1 MPTRPSGAKKPFG
14 AASGIA
20 EWKPRKIR
28 VGGHSQIGLDG
39 IDPYEFEHELQRSLR
54 GHRTV
59 GEGFNARLSEMYRVW
74 RLVWTAQARMAVM
87 ARYMRW
93 KERRG

>member
-1 MPTRPSGAKKPFG
+1 MLYCPARRGV
-14 AASGIA
+14 AARHGEEIVRRNPLVGI
-20 EWKPRKIR
+20 
-28 VGGHSQIGLDG
+28 SQIGTDG

-59 GEGFNARLSEMYRVW
+59 GEGFNAPLSEMYRVW
-74 RLVWTAQARMAVM
+74 RLVRPAQARPAVM